1 MHSKLMIYRIV
12 LLMLLGSFV
21 VAGTT
26 GKILGKV
33 TDEVTGEP
41 IIGANVYLEDTGMG
55 SMTDLSGE
63 YFIIGVRPG
72 SYTLVCSYIG
82 YKKTIIQ
89 DIHVNI
95 DLSTIK
101 NIELGLEIIKGE
113 EVVVVSKR
121 VVIEKGRTNTTAYVS
136 SEKIAAMPVQEVS
149 DLIQLQAGVV
159 QDAGGSFHIRGGRG
173 GEIAYLIDGVP
184 ITDQYNGGSS
194 IGLENSW
201 VQELQVISGT
211 FNAEY
216 GQAQSGIVNV
226 VTKEGAQKF
235 SGNLS
240 FSTGDHVSTADQI
253 FWNIK
258 TVNLNEKNVALSLQ
272 GPISFL
278 PEGSFYSS
286 LRYKTTEGWLYGKNQ
301 VLIDDTVPIQNYIN
315 EAQSTQTQEERSY
328 GIKVPDSL
336 QTGDGAYVPIDGD
349 SKVSFYAKLSTN
361 ISPSIKLR
369 YSMFYTTATGKSY
382 SDGRRYS
389 PEGIRTWYDES
400 YNHIVSLNHVLSNK
414 SFYTINFSNYSKH
427 TQAYLFEDPLDLRYR
442 SSPYSDESFSFGGT
456 QNGRYDIVRSALS
469 AKFDLTTQLSQS
481 SQMKFGAEIKR
492 HDLDYYSLTTVAEGS
507 LYEEP
512 TLRLPAQN
520 TSGYDAYNVKPLE
533 GSAYIQNVF
542 EYDDIIV
549 NAGLRYDYWDPNAL
563 LPVNL
568 RAETD
573 TDNGIRL
580 DSELKAG
587 VTRSQLSPRFGLAY
601 PISDNGVIHVS
612 YGHFFQLPRFNAIY
626 DNYEYEIQLGGLQT
640 TMGNVNLKPEKTI
653 GYEMGIQQQLSPVYG
668 LELTMY
674 YKDISNLLSQEIIST
689 IDEKVYAR
697 YINRDYGNVRGITLT
712 LNKLY
717 SDLFA
722 GSIDYTYQ
730 VAKGNASD
738 PNAVFNDYNDNKEV
752 EKQVLPLDWD
762 QTHTL
767 NTSLTV
773 GKPGGVN
780 LGLIGRFATG
790 QPYTPSSPGS
800 ALDTQFENSDR
811 KPASYNFDL
820 NLYKTVRLDKV
831 KMKLYCKVF
840 NLTDQLNQRYVYAS
854 TGNSES
860 PYRTIPAAY
869 VLSQNPNFTAQEV
882 DLRPDYYSEPRRVLL
897 GIEIQF

>member
-1 MHSKLMIYRIV
+1 MRSRLIICGIV
-12 LLMLLGSFV
+12 LFMLLGSSV
-21 VAGTT
+21 IAGTT
-26 GKILGKV
+26 GKIVGKV
-33 TDEVTGEP
+33 TEELTGEP
-41 IIGANVYLEDTGMG
+41 IIGANIYLEGTGMG
-55 SMTDLSGE
+55 SMTDLKGE

-72 SYTLVCSYIG
+72 SYTLICTYIG
-82 YKKTIIQ
+82 YSKTIIQ
-89 DIHVNI
+89 DTRVNI

-101 NIELGLEIIKGE
+101 NIALSQETIEGE
-113 EVVVVSKR
+113 EVVVVSQR
-121 VVIEKGRTNTTAYVS
+121 MVVEKGRTNTTAYVS
-136 SEKIAAMPVQEVS
+136 SEKIAAMPVQEVG

-184 ITDQYNGGSS
+184 VTDQYNGGSS

-235 SGNLS
+235 SGQLS
-240 FSTGDHVSTADQI
+240 FSTGDHLSTEDDI

-258 TVNLNEKNVALSLQ
+258 SLGLSEQNVSLSLQ
-272 GPISFL
+272 GPLSFL

-286 LRYKTTEGWLYGKNQ
+286 VRYKNSDGWLYGKNN

-315 EAQSTQTQEERSY
+315 EAQNTQTQDEQSY

-336 QTGDGAYVPIDGD
+336 QTGDGALIPIDGR
-349 SKVSFYAKLSTN
+349 SKISFYGKITTKVL
-361 ISPSIKLR
+361 PSVKVR
-369 YSMFYTTATGKSY
+369 YSIFYTTATGMSY
-382 SDGRRYS
+382 SDSRRYS
-389 PEGIRTWYDES
+389 PEGIRTWYDDS
-400 YNHIVSLNHVLSNK
+400 YNHILSLNHVLSNK
-414 SFYTINFSNYSKH
+414 SFYTLNFSSYSKN
-427 TQAYLFEDPLDLRYR
+427 TQAYLFDKPLDSLYR

-456 QNGRYDIVRSALS
+456 QNGRYDIVRSAIS
-469 AKFDLTTQLSQS
+469 AKLDLTSQLSQA
-481 SQMKFGAEIKR
+481 SQMKLGAEIKQ

-512 TLRLPAQN
+512 ILRIPDQN
-520 TSGYDAYNVKPLE
+520 TSGHNAYHVQPLE
-533 GSAYIQNVF
+533 ASAYIQNVF

-573 TDNGIRL
+573 TDDGIRL
-580 DSELKAG
+580 NSELEPS

-612 YGHFFQLPRFNAIY
+612 YGHFFQLPRFNSIY
-626 DNYEYEIQLGGLQT
+626 NNYEYEIKLGGLQT

-653 GYEMGIQQQLSPVYG
+653 GYEIGIQQQLNSVFG

-697 YINRDYGNVRGITLT
+697 YINRDYGNVRGITFT

-717 SDLFA
+717 SDMFS

-738 PNAVFNDYNDNKEV
+738 PNAVFNDYNDNKEM

-767 NTSLTV
+767 NTSITV
-773 GKPGGVN
+773 GKPGGIN
-780 LGLIGRFATG
+780 MGLIGRFATG

-811 KPASYNFDL
+811 KPSTYNFDL
-820 NLYKTVRLDKV
+820 NLYKTIGLNKT
-831 KMKLYCKVF
+831 KMKLYCKIF
-840 NLTDQLNQRYVYAS
+840 NLTDQLNQLYVYSS
-854 TGNSES
+854 TGTSES
-860 PYRTIPAAY
+860 PYRTIPATY
-869 VLSQNPNFTAQEV
+869 VLSQNPNFTADEV

-897 GIEIQF
+897 GMEVQF